1 METPH
6 LPVISITF
14 QQLAETI
21 IARSARGTMFL
32 VVKDTTQTG
41 EQVQEVKSAT
51 FKSLKVNYT
60 EGNQKY
66 IEDVLNVN
74 PFKLFVVKM
83 GEETTIDQVWDLVK
97 KTYSS
102 GRIVLADGTAEE
114 YKELADLVKLQE
126 AFHALTYNLE
136 GTDCMYVENMKDQ
149 KVTFADERAEQEG
162 IKFLPTLGAI
172 LCVCNIKRAATYYIC
187 DTLSYVEP
195 AGTTEDEIN
204 AEIAKGNIVL
214 INDPYNG
221 VNYVRIGEGI
231 NTMTTTK
238 DEFHT
243 GDMKYIDIVE
253 AMDAIREDIRQAFK
267 SDFCGKKK
275 NSTDNQALFVGDV
288 NDYFHKL
295 EMEEYGQI
303 LEPTYDNIA
312 QIDVAAQRMAWSE
325 ERSEAMDWDDTK
337 VKNMTFHRTMFLTG
351 DIKINGA
358 MENLKFKINMN

>member
-21 IARSARGTMFL
+21 IERSARGTMFL
-32 VVKDTTQTG
+32 VVKDTTKTG
-41 EQVQEVKSAT
+41 EQVQEIKSAT
-51 FKSLKVNYT
+51 FKRLKENYT
-60 EGNQKY
+60 EANQRY

-74 PFKLFVVKM
+74 PHKLFVIKM
-83 GEETTIDQVWDLVK
+83 DADTTIDNVWGLVK

-102 GRIVLADGTAEE
+102 GRIVLADGTGEE

-136 GTDCMYVENMKDQ
+136 GTDCMYVENMQAQ
-149 KVTFADERAEQEG
+149 KVTFADDRGEQEG

-172 LCVCNIKRAATYYIC
+172 LCVCNINRAATYYIC

-195 AGTTEDEIN
+195 AGATDDEIN
-204 AEIAKGNIVL
+204 EVIAKGNIVL
-214 INDPYNG
+214 IDDPYNG
-221 VNYVRIGEGI
+221 VNYVRVGEGI
-231 NTMTTTK
+231 NTMTSTK

-267 SDFCGKKK
+267 YEFCGKMK

-303 LEPTYDNIA
+303 LEPAYDNIA
-312 QIDVAAQRMAWSE
+312 EIDVQAQRMAWSE
-325 ERSEAMDWDDTK
+325 EKPEAMDWDDTE
-337 VKNMTFHRTMFLTG
+337 VKNMPFHRTLFLSG

>member
-21 IARSARGTMFL
+21 VQRSARGTMFL
-32 VVKDTTQTG
+32 VVKDTTVTG
-41 EQVQEVKSAT
+41 KQVQEFKPAT
-51 FKSLKVNYT
+51 FKKLKENYT
-60 EGNQKY
+60 EDNQKY

-74 PFKLFVVKM
+74 PFKLFVIKM
-83 GEETTIDQVWDLVK
+83 GETTTIDEAWALVK

-102 GRIVLADGTAEE
+102 GRIVLTDGTKEE
-114 YKELADLVKLQE
+114 YKEFADLVKLQE
-126 AFHALTYNLE
+126 AFHLLTYDLD
-136 GTDCMYVENMKDQ
+136 GTDCMYVENMKAQ
-149 KVTFADERAEQEG
+149 TVTFADERGEQEG
-162 IKFLPTLGAI
+162 VKFLPTLGAI
-172 LCVCNIKRAATYYIC
+172 LCVCNIKRAATFYIC
-187 DTLSYVEP
+187 DTLTYVEP
-195 AGTTEDEIN
+195 VGEDDEIN

-253 AMDAIREDIRQAFK
+253 AMDAIREDIHQAFK
-267 SDFCGKKK
+267 SGFCGIKK

-288 NDYFHKL
+288 NDYFDKL
-295 EMEEYGQI
+295 EKEEYGQI
-303 LEPTYDNIA
+303 LEPTYDTKTE
-312 QIDVAAQRMAWSE
+312 IDVAAQRLAWMDE
-325 ERSEAMDWDDTK
+325 KSEAVDWDDTK
-337 VKNMTFHRTMFLTG
+337 VKNMPFHRNIYLLG

-358 MENLKFKINMN
+358 MENMKFKINMN